1 MYLEAA
7 KRAMEFVLTHLRKGN
22 GRLLHRYRDG
32 EAEIEAYLN
41 DYAYLIWALIELY
54 EASFDAFY
62 LKTAL
67 ELNKIANDHYW
78 DDYIGGYF
86 FTADDGEELLTRRKE
101 LYDGATPSGNS
112 ISFLNLLRLSYMT
125 GDHELEQKADII
137 NRVFSERVKGSYLAY
152 TQFIIAIDFAL
163 GPTYSLV
170 IAGDSQAKNTSD
182 MLESV
187 RIQYL
192 PNKVMIFRKTDDKS
206 PEIDKYANFV
216 EWFNPINDK
225 ATAYVCVNKTC
236 KKPTNDHNQMVESLQ
251 ATWD

>member
-1 MYLEAA
+1 
-7 KRAMEFVLTHLRKGN
+7 
-22 GRLLHRYRDG
+22 
-32 EAEIEAYLN
+32 
-41 DYAYLIWALIELY
+41 
-54 EASFDAFY
+54 
-62 LKTAL
+62 
-67 ELNKIANDHYW
+67 
-78 DDYIGGYF
+78 
-86 FTADDGEELLTRRKE
+86 
-101 LYDGATPSGNS
+101 
-112 ISFLNLLRLSYMT
+112 MT

-137 NRVFSERVKGSYLAY
+137 NRLFSERVKGSYLAF

-170 IAGDSQAKNTSD
+170 IAGDHQAKNTSD

-187 RIQYL
+187 RTQYL
-192 PNKVMIFRKTDDKS
+192 PNKVLIFRNTDDKS

-236 KKPTNDHNQMVESLQ
+236 KKPTNDHAQMVENLQ